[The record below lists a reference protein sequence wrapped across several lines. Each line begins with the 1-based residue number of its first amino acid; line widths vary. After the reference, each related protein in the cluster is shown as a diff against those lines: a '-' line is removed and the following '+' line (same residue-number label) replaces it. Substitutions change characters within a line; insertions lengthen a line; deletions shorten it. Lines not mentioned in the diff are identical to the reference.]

1 MYSFSE
7 NELIVLAIKA
17 GLETVA
23 LFFILWLLFLKFRIL
38 KYFQI
43 LNHTSILWFLLFVFL
58 WTTVQVLDRWQ
69 YFFPQ
74 KVSFYPL
81 ARFAMFQ
88 LGKKREIRESYIWTV
103 KLENGEEQD
112 FNPVSSFSAIGQPSL
127 STRLELLREEL
138 DSEKDSKREHGQKEA
153 KLWANSVRNYYQSKN
168 AKKVNSVIFYKT
180 ASPDG
185 NSILRTE
192 LFSVVF

>member
-1 MYSFSE
+1 M
-7 NELIVLAIKA
+7 AIKA
-17 GLETVA
+17 GLETAA
-23 LFFILWLLFLKFRIL
+23 LIFVLWLLFFKFRIL
-38 KYFQI
+38 EYFQVLDRI
-43 LNHTSILWFLLFVFL
+43 KVFWFLTFVLL

-88 LGKKREIRESYIWTV
+88 LGKKREVRESYIWTV
-103 KLENGEEQD
+103 ELENGEEKD

-138 DSEKDSKREHGQKEA
+138 DSENNSKKEHGKKEA
-153 KLWANSVRNYYQSKN
+153 QLWANSVRNYYHGKY
-168 AKKVNSVIFYKT
+168 AKKVNSVVFYKT

-185 NSILRTE
+185 ISILRTE
-192 LFSVVF
+192 LYAVEF

>member
-1 MYSFSE
+1 MYNFSD
-7 NELIVLAIKA
+7 NELIVLAVKA
-17 GLETVA
+17 GLETIA
-23 LFFILWLLFLKFRIL
+23 LFFILWLLFFKFRIL
-38 KYFQI
+38 EYLHA
-43 LNHTSILWFLLFVFL
+43 LNKIVIFWFLLFVFL

-88 LGKKREIRESYIWTV
+88 LGKKREIRESYIWTI

-138 DSEKDSKREHGQKEA
+138 DSQKDSKKEHGKKEA
-153 KLWANSVRNYYQSKN
+153 QLWANSVRNYYQGKY
-168 AKKVNSVIFYKT
+168 AKKVNSVVFYKT

-185 NSILRTE
+185 NSMLRTE
-192 LFSVVF
+192 LYSVVF